1 MSGNPEIPGLCF
13 IINTFFYGS
22 DQKLLPMFL
31 CQRFVGLGL
40 NRPPKSSSMRGFKAT
55 DWQTI

>member
-31 CQRFVGLGL
+31 CQRFLVLGL
-40 NRPPKSSSMRGFKAT
+40 NRPQSPPR
-55 DWQTI
+55 